1 MGTDLIYNRKVRK
14 MRIQIQDLIDSED
27 QIQIG
32 KEISDESLREIQ
44 KKVSMRMDFAND
56 SEISEIL
63 RIIESIDGKEKRDH
77 IENLIY
83 R

>member
-1 MGTDLIYNRKVRK
+1 

>member
-32 KEISDESLREIQ
+32 KKISDESLREIQ

>member
-1 MGTDLIYNRKVRK
+1 MGIDLIYNRKVRK

-32 KEISDESLREIQ
+32 KEISDETQKEIQ